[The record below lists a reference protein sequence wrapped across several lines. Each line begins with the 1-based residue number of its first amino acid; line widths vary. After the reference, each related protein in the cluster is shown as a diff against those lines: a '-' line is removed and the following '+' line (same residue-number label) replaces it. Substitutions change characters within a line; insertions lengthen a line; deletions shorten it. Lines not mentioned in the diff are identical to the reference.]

1 VVREPTVAVIGL
13 GRVGLPTGVLLARAG
28 EVVLGVDR
36 DPAVCARVR
45 AGHAGAEPGLAHAL
59 RGVLASG
66 HLRVSERQESAPA
79 AIVCVPTPLRDGAAD
94 LAALEDA
101 VRDLALVL
109 PPRAVVVIESTVPVG
124 TTAGIARRLRER
136 RPDAAVA
143 FCPERVLP
151 GDALREIA
159 GNDRVV
165 GGVDA
170 ASAEA
175 AAVVLRRYVT
185 GRIDR
190 TDDRTAELV
199 KLVENASRD
208 VGIAFANTAA
218 ALAERLGVDPAEL
231 RALCNRH
238 PRVALHEAGIGVG
251 GHCLPVDPWFLVA
264 AAPEEA
270 ELLRVARRIND
281 GVPGRVAAR
290 LLASIPPDASVA
302 VLGLAYKADV
312 DDLRNSPALAVAT
325 ALSEA
330 RDVVVCDPL
339 VDAELVSLRQV
350 RLDEALG
357 ADVLVLLV
365 PHRVFAGIGSRLRP
379 GQPLL
384 DPTHATFR

>member
-1 VVREPTVAVIGL
+1 
-13 GRVGLPTGVLLARAG
+13 
-28 EVVLGVDR
+28 
-36 DPAVCARVR
+36 
-45 AGHAGAEPGLAHAL
+45 
-59 RGVLASG
+59 
-66 HLRVSERQESAPA
+66 
-79 AIVCVPTPLRDGAAD
+79 
-94 LAALEDA
+94 
-101 VRDLALVL
+101 
-109 PPRAVVVIESTVPVG
+109 VVIESTVPVG
-124 TTAGIARRLRER
+124 TTEAVARRLRVR

-159 GNDRVV
+159 CNDRVV
-165 GGVDA
+165 GGVDE
-170 ASAEA
+170 ASADA
-175 AAVVLRRYVT
+175 AATLLRRYVT

-190 TDDRTAELV
+190 TDDHTAELV

-218 ALAERLGVDPAEL
+218 ALAERWGVDPAEL

-238 PRVALHEAGIGVG
+238 PRVALLEAGIGVG

-281 GVPGRVAAR
+281 AVPGRVAAR
-290 LLASIPPDASVA
+290 LLAHVPPGARVA

-325 ALSEA
+325 ALAEA

-339 VDAELVSLRQV
+339 V
-350 RLDEALG
+350 G
-357 ADVLVLLV
+357 ADVAPLRKVPLEDALLADVVVLLV
-365 PHRVFAGIGSRLRP
+365 PHRVFAGVGSRLRA
-379 GQPLL
+379 GQTLL
-384 DPTHATFR
+384 DPSQATFR